1 MATIKFSLG
10 RSRFTALVNDLKLMG
25 FDLVSGDIKETRR
38 DITRDYTFT
47 SEKDY
52 PYGNGYFFLFPQFVD
67 CEKMEILDLG
77 VTKKNKRAF
86 AVQRAFGGPYLE
98 LNFKV
103 SPDTGIVDGELRL
116 RPKFD
121 LRDYSTIGPHDE
133 LKEVFDKMRG
143 HIRQLMK
150 EQKKSS

>member
-1 MATIKFSLG
+1 MATVKFSLEH
-10 RSRFTALVNDLKLMG
+10 SRFTALINDLKLMG
-25 FDLVSGDIKETRR
+25 FDFVSGDIKETRR

-47 SEKDY
+47 SEEDY

-77 VTKKNKRAF
+77 VNKKKKQAF
-86 AVQRAFGGPYLE
+86 AAQRAFGGPYLE
-98 LNFKV
+98 LYFRV
-103 SPDTGIVDGELRL
+103 SPETRVVDGELRL

-121 LRDYSTIGPHDE
+121 LRDYSVIGPHDE
-133 LKEVFDKMRG
+133 LKEVFDKMRV

-150 EQKKSS
+150 EQKQSS